1 MLKLISAAFALLLA
15 SVCGAEQTQVLPD
28 FAQYSGTEKKQAFF
42 NYLRPQVE
50 QANQAILEQ
59 RGLLLALAKT
69 GKLTAVDQ
77 QWLKQLS
84 QQYRVNFAPDNID
97 FSTLLRRVDTVPV
110 ELALTQAAIE
120 SAWGTSRFAR
130 LGNNLFG
137 QWCRTAG
144 CGFVPLRRAAG
155 ATHEVK
161 RFDST
166 EDSVRAYL
174 RNLNS
179 HRAYQSL
186 RIRRAELR
194 QAQQPVTAQALA
206 LTLDKYSERGNA
218 YVQDMLRFIKH
229 NRSLMQETP

>member
-1 MLKLISAAFALLLA
+1 MLRLISAALVLLLA
-15 SVCGAEQTQVLPD
+15 SACEAEQIEVLPD
-28 FAQYSGTEKKQAFF
+28 FTQYSGVEKKQAFF

-50 QANQAILEQ
+50 QANQAVLEQ
-59 RGLLLALAKT
+59 RALLLALSRSE
-69 GKLTAVDQ
+69 KLTAVDR

-84 QQYRVNFAPDNID
+84 QQYRVNYQANKID
-97 FSTLLRRVDTVPV
+97 FAALLRRVDAVPV

-137 QWCRTAG
+137 QWCRKAG
-144 CGFVPLRRAAG
+144 CGIVPLRRAAG
-155 ATHEVK
+155 ASHEVK
-161 RFDST
+161 RFEST
-166 EDSVRAYL
+166 EDSVKAYL

-179 HRAYQSL
+179 HRAYQPL
-186 RIRRAELR
+186 RARRAALR
-194 QAQQPVTAQALA
+194 KAQQPVTASALA